1 MYKNYIFDLYGTL
14 VDINTDEESF
24 EFWYKL
30 SLFYSFKGAKYTPQD
45 LKITYDSKVKKLQ
58 ESFTNTR
65 YPDFPLEK
73 IFKELYEDKAVVP
86 SDELIEDTAHVF
98 RTLSIKYLKLY
109 DGAIELLRC
118 LKESGKKIYLL
129 SNAQRIFTSYEM
141 RVLDIEKYFDDIF
154 FSSDYNICKPEKTF
168 FDALL
173 TKHNINVNESI
184 MIGNDS
190 ICDIDGAKSVGL
202 SSLYIHSNLSPEI
215 TGHVD
220 STYTLMDMN
229 LRNVIKTI
237 INNV

>member
-30 SLFYSFKGAKYTPQD
+30 SLFYSFKGAKYTPED

-58 ESFTNTR
+58 ESFTNTI

-237 INNV
+237 IKNV

>member
-30 SLFYSFKGAKYTPQD
+30 SLFYSFKGAKYTPED

-58 ESFTNTR
+58 ESFTNTI

-86 SDELIEDTAHVF
+86 SDELIENTAHVF

-237 INNV
+237 IKNV

>member
-30 SLFYSFKGAKYTPQD
+30 SLFYSFKGAKYTPED

-58 ESFTNTR
+58 ESFTNTI

-86 SDELIEDTAHVF
+86 SDELIENTAHVF
-98 RTLSIKYLKLY
+98 RILSIKHLKLY

-154 FSSDYNICKPEKTF
+154 FSSDYNVCKPEKTF

-184 MIGNDS
+184 MIGNDP
-190 ICDIDGAKSVGL
+190 ICDIDGAKNVGL

-237 INNV
+237 IKNV

>member
-1 MYKNYIFDLYGTL
+1 MYNNYIFDLYGTL

-30 SLFYSFKGAKYTPQD
+30 SLFYSFKGAKYTPED

-86 SDELIEDTAHVF
+86 SDELIENTAHVF
-98 RTLSIKYLKLY
+98 RILSIKHLKLY

-154 FSSDYNICKPEKTF
+154 SHLIIIFANQKKHFSMLC
-168 FDALL
+168 
-173 TKHNINVNESI
+173 
-184 MIGNDS
+184 
-190 ICDIDGAKSVGL
+190 
-202 SSLYIHSNLSPEI
+202 
-215 TGHVD
+215 
-220 STYTLMDMN
+220 
-229 LRNVIKTI
+229 
-237 INNV
+237 

>member
-30 SLFYSFKGAKYTPQD
+30 SLFYSFKGAKYTPED

-58 ESFTNTR
+58 ESFTNTI

-86 SDELIEDTAHVF
+86 SNELIENTAHVF
-98 RTLSIKYLKLY
+98 RILSIKHLKLY

-184 MIGNDS
+184 MIGNDP
-190 ICDIDGAKSVGL
+190 ICDIDGAKNVGL

-237 INNV
+237 IKNV

>member
-1 MYKNYIFDLYGTL
+1 MYNNYIFDLYGTL

-30 SLFYSFKGAKYTPQD
+30 SLFYSFKGAKYTPED

-65 YPDFPLEK
+65 YPDFSLEK

-86 SDELIEDTAHVF
+86 SDELIENTAHVF
-98 RTLSIKYLKLY
+98 RILSIKYLKLY

-215 TGHVD
+215 IGHVD
-220 STYTLMDMN
+220 STYTFMDMN

-237 INNV
+237 IKNV

>member
-30 SLFYSFKGAKYTPQD
+30 SLFYSFKGAKYTPED

-58 ESFTNTR
+58 ESFTNTI

-86 SDELIEDTAHVF
+86 SDELIENTAHVF
-98 RTLSIKYLKLY
+98 RILSIKHLKLY

-154 FSSDYNICKPEKTF
+154 FSSDYNVCKPEKTF

-184 MIGNDS
+184 MIGNDP
-190 ICDIDGAKSVGL
+190 ICDIDGAKDVGL

-237 INNV
+237 IKNV